1 MPNWNHI
8 VREHLAALRL
18 PPEREIEIVEELA
31 LCFEAVYED
40 ALAAGLSE
48 AEAEARAVR
57 NYDWRLLECE
67 LSRAERPLTARAL
80 QPSTDLI
87 EQTGG
92 IRMESF
98 IQDLRFGVRML
109 VKNPGFTLIAVLT
122 LALGIGANTAIFTV
136 VNAVLLQPLP
146 YPEAQQLA
154 LISENFSQRNLNQI
168 SVSAPEYL
176 DYRNR
181 SRSFAQVA
189 AYRRQSFTLT
199 GAGEAELMQG
209 AVCSTNLFDALG
221 IKPALGRA
229 FLSGEDQPGYNQVV
243 VLSHGLWQRRF
254 GADPRV
260 VGQKLTLNN
269 NVVEVVG
276 VAPPGFQ
283 FPPPTEIWSPI
294 AFTNELLGQR
304 LGPRNLRVLARLK
317 PENSL
322 QSAQAEMNTLARNL
336 QEQYPEA
343 YPASMGWSVTVT
355 SLREQVVGGVQTA
368 LWTLLGA
375 VGFVLLIACAN
386 VANLLLARA
395 AAREREVA
403 IRAALG
409 AGRLRIVRQLLT
421 ESVTLA
427 CAGGLLGALIAW
439 QGVKALLTLNPD
451 VLPTTAAVGIDA
463 TVMAFTT
470 LVSLLT
476 GVGFGLAPALRAAK
490 IDLSGAMKERG
501 SGGGIRRYGLR
512 NGLVVLEVALS
523 LVLVVGAGLLV
534 RSFLQ
539 VRAINPGFEAE
550 NILTMRIALP
560 QTKYPEQQQV
570 ANFYKEVLERVKT
583 TPGVEEAGL
592 IAGLPLSGSSSSWG
606 FTTEAKPQPTLE
618 EILQATYRVVSPG
631 YFDALRIPLRRG
643 RDITD
648 ADNESAPGV
657 VIINETLAR
666 RYWPN
671 EDALGKRIKLGSPE
685 PQRAWDGLWLTI
697 IGVVGD
703 VRAVGLENEATPE
716 MYLPYL
722 QNPWRGMPNRPY
734 MTLVGRTMSL
744 AVRGAAASANLTTAI
759 RQAIAA
765 VDKDQ
770 PVAAVG
776 TLESLLASSLAQRRF
791 NLSLLSLFAT
801 VALALAAIGLYGVM
815 SYGVS
820 QRTQEI
826 GLRMAMGAE
835 ARDVQRLVIGQGMKL
850 ALAGV
855 LIGLGGAIA
864 LTRLLST
871 LLFAMSATD
880 PLTFGVVALLFIGVA
895 LAACWIP
902 ARRAT
907 KVDPLTALRH
917 D

>member
-1 MPNWNHI
+1 MPDWNHI
-8 VREHLAALRL
+8 VREHLAVLRL
-18 PPEREIEIVEELA
+18 PPEREIEIAEEQA
-31 LCFEAVYED
+31 LHLEAAYED

-48 AEAEARAVR
+48 SEAESRALR
-57 NYDWRLLECE
+57 SYDWRLLECE
-67 LSRAERPLTARAL
+67 LSRAERPSAARAWR
-80 QPSTDLI
+80 PSLELI
-87 EQTGG
+87 ERKGG
-92 IRMESF
+92 MRMESF

-109 VKNPGFTLIAVLT
+109 VKSPGFTLIAVLT

-146 YPEAQQLA
+146 YPEARQLA
-154 LISENFSQRNLNQI
+154 LISENFSQRNLNLI
-168 SVSAPEYL
+168 TVSAPEYL

-199 GAGEAELMQG
+199 GAGEAELLRG

-260 VGQKLTLNN
+260 VGQKLTFNN

-276 VAPPGFQ
+276 VAPPGLQ
-283 FPPPTEIWSPI
+283 FPPLTEIWSPI

-317 PENSL
+317 PEISL
-322 QSAQAEMNTLARNL
+322 QSAQAEMNTLARSL

-386 VANLLLARA
+386 VANLLLSRA
-395 AAREREVA
+395 AAREREMA
-403 IRAALG
+403 IRTALG
-409 AGRLRIVRQLLT
+409 AGRSRIVRQLLT

-427 CAGGLLGALIAW
+427 LIGGLLGGLIAW

-463 TVMAFTT
+463 TVMAFTA

-476 GVGFGLAPALRAAK
+476 GVGFGLAPALGAAK
-490 IDLSGAMKERG
+490 LDLSGAIKESGR
-501 SGGGIRRYGLR
+501 GGGIRRYGLR
-512 NGLVVLEVALS
+512 GGLVVLEVALS

-539 VRAINPGFEAE
+539 VRAVDPGFEAE
-550 NILTMRIALP
+550 NILTMSIAPP

-570 ANFYKEVLERVKT
+570 AGFYKEVLQRVET
-583 TPGVEEAGL
+583 TPGVEAAGL
-592 IAGLPLSGSSSSWG
+592 IAGLPLGGSYSTWG

-618 EILQATYRVVSPG
+618 EVLEATYRVVSPG
-631 YFDALRIPLRRG
+631 FFDTLKIPLRRG
-643 RDITD
+643 RDITE
-648 ADNESAPGV
+648 ADNESATGV
-657 VIINETLAR
+657 VIINDTLAR

-703 VRAVGLENEATPE
+703 VRADGLENEARPE
-716 MYLPYL
+716 MYLSYL
-722 QNPWRGMPNRPY
+722 QNPWRGMPSRPH

-744 AVRGAAASANLTTAI
+744 TVRGAAASTSLTSAI

-770 PVAAVG
+770 PVTAVA
-776 TLESLLASSLAQRRF
+776 TLESLLALSLAQRRF

-801 VALALAAIGLYGVM
+801 VALALAAVGLYGVM

-826 GLRMAMGAE
+826 GLRMALGAE

-855 LIGLGGAIA
+855 LIGLGGAVA
-864 LTRLLST
+864 LTRLLRT
-871 LLFAMSATD
+871 LLFGMSPTD
-880 PLTFGVVALLFIGVA
+880 PLTFGLVALLLTGVA

-917 D
+917 E

>member
-1 MPNWNHI
+1 MPDWNHI
-8 VREHLAALRL
+8 VREHLAVLRL

-31 LCFEAVYED
+31 QCFEAVYED
-40 ALAAGLSE
+40 ALAEGLSE
-48 AEAEARAVR
+48 TEAEERSVKG
-57 NYDWRLLECE
+57 YDWGVLECE
-67 LSRAERPLTARAL
+67 LSRAERPLAARAM
-80 QPSTDLI
+80 QPPLELI
-87 EQTGG
+87 ERKGG
-92 IRMESF
+92 MRMESLL
-98 IQDLRFGVRML
+98 QDLRFGVRML
-109 VKNPGFTLIAVLT
+109 FKNPSFTLIAVMT
-122 LALGIGANTAIFTV
+122 LAFGIGANTAIFTV

-154 LISENFSQRNLNQI
+154 LISENFSQRGLNRI

-199 GAGEAELMQG
+199 GAGEAELLRG

-229 FLSGEDQPGYNQVV
+229 FLAGEDQPGGNQVV
-243 VLSHGLWQRRF
+243 VLSHGLWVRRF

-283 FPPPTEIWSPI
+283 FPSPTEIWSPI

-304 LGPRNLRVLARLK
+304 LGPRNLSALARLK
-317 PENSL
+317 PESSL
-322 QSAQAEMNTLARNL
+322 QSAQAEMNILARQL

-343 YPASMGWSVTVT
+343 YPASLGWSVTVT
-355 SLREQVVGGVQTA
+355 SLREQVVGGVRRA

-375 VGFVLLIACAN
+375 VGFVLLIDCAN

-395 AAREREVA
+395 AAREREMA

-439 QGVKALLTLNPD
+439 QGVKVLLTLNPD
-451 VLPTTAAVGIDA
+451 VLPPTAAVGIDA
-463 TVMAFTT
+463 TVMAFTA

-476 GVGFGLAPALRAAK
+476 GVGFGLAPALGAARL
-490 IDLSGAMKERG
+490 DLSGALKESGRG
-501 SGGGIRRYGLR
+501 GQTGRYGLR
-512 NGLVVLEVALS
+512 GGLVVLEVALS

-539 VRAINPGFEAE
+539 VRAIDPGFEAE
-550 NILTMRIALP
+550 NVLTMSVALP
-560 QTKYPEQQQV
+560 QTKYPEKQQV

-583 TPGVEEAGL
+583 TPGVEAAGL
-592 IAGLPLSGSSSSWG
+592 IAGLPLSGSRSAWG

-618 EILQATYRVVSPG
+618 EVLEATYRVVSPG
-631 YFDALRIPLRRG
+631 YFGALRIPLRRG
-643 RDITD
+643 RDITE

-657 VIINETLAR
+657 AIINETLAR

-671 EDALGKRIKLGSPE
+671 EDAIGKRIKLGSPE
-685 PQRAWDGLWLTI
+685 PQRTWDGLWLTI

-703 VRAVGLENEATPE
+703 VRADGLENEARPE
-716 MYLPYL
+716 MYLSYS
-722 QNPWRGMPNRPY
+722 QNPWRGMPSRPY

-744 AVRGAAASANLTTAI
+744 TVRSAAASANLSTAI

-770 PVAAVG
+770 PLTAVT
-776 TLESLLASSLAQRRF
+776 TLEGLLASSLAQRRF

-826 GLRMAMGAE
+826 GLRMALGAE
-835 ARDVQRLVIGQGMKL
+835 ARDVQRLIIRQGMKL

-864 LTRLLST
+864 LTRLLRT
-871 LLFAMSATD
+871 LLFGMSATD
-880 PLTFGVVALLFIGVA
+880 PLTFGVVALLLTGVA

-917 D
+917 E

>member
-18 PPEREIEIVEELA
+18 PPEREIEIVEEQA
-31 LCFEAVYED
+31 LHLEAAYED

-48 AEAEARAVR
+48 AEAEARALR
-57 NYDWRLLECE
+57 SYDWRLLECE
-67 LSRAERPLTARAL
+67 LSRAERPPAARAWR
-80 QPSTDLI
+80 PSLELI
-87 EQTGG
+87 ERKGG
-92 IRMESF
+92 MRMESF
-98 IQDLRFGVRML
+98 IQDLRFGARML
-109 VKNPGFTLIAVLT
+109 MKSPGFTLIAVLT

-136 VNAVLLQPLP
+136 VNAVLLRPLP
-146 YPEAQQLA
+146 YPEARQLA

-168 SVSAPEYL
+168 NVSAPEYL

-199 GAGEAELMQG
+199 GAGEAELLPG

-229 FLSGEDQPGYNQVV
+229 FLSGEDQPGGNQVV

-254 GADPRV
+254 GADPSV
-260 VGQKLTLNN
+260 VGQKLTFNN

-276 VAPPGFQ
+276 VAPAGFQ
-283 FPPPTEIWSPI
+283 FPPLTEVWSPI
-294 AFTNELLGQR
+294 AFTNEWLGQR

-317 PENSL
+317 PESSL
-322 QSAQAEMNTLARNL
+322 QSAQAEMNTLARSL

-395 AAREREVA
+395 AAREREMA

-409 AGRLRIVRQLLT
+409 AGRSRIVRQLLT

-427 CAGGLLGALIAW
+427 LIGGLLGALIAW
-439 QGVKALLTLNPD
+439 QGVKALLTLSPD
-451 VLPTTAAVGIDA
+451 VLPATAAVGIDA
-463 TVMAFTT
+463 TVMAFTA

-476 GVGFGLAPALRAAK
+476 GVGFGLAPALGAAK
-490 IDLSGAMKERG
+490 LDLSGALKESGR
-501 SGGGIRRYGLR
+501 GGGIRRYGLR
-512 NGLVVLEVALS
+512 GGLVVLEVALS
-523 LVLVVGAGLLV
+523 LVLVVGAGLLI

-539 VRAINPGFEAE
+539 VRAVDPGFEAE
-550 NILTMRIALP
+550 NVLPMSIALP

-570 ANFYKEVLERVKT
+570 AIFYKEVLQRAKT
-583 TPGVEEAGL
+583 TPGVQAAGL
-592 IAGLPLSGSSSSWG
+592 IAGLPLSGSSSTWG

-618 EILQATYRVVSPG
+618 EVLEGANRVISPG
-631 YFDALRIPLRRG
+631 YFDTLKIPLRRG
-643 RDITD
+643 RDITET
-648 ADNESAPGV
+648 DNESAPGV
-657 VIINETLAR
+657 VVINETLAR
-666 RYWPN
+666 RNWPN
-671 EDALGKRIKLGSPE
+671 EDPIGKRIKLGSPE
-685 PQRAWDGLWLTI
+685 PQRTWDGLWLTV

-703 VRAVGLENEATPE
+703 VRADSLENEARPE
-716 MYLPYL
+716 MYLSYL
-722 QNPWRGMPNRPY
+722 QNPWRGMPSRPH
-734 MTLVGRTMSL
+734 MTLVGRRMTL
-744 AVRGAAASANLTTAI
+744 TVRGAAASASLTTAI
-759 RQAIAA
+759 RQAVAA

-770 PVAAVG
+770 PVTAVA

-791 NLSLLSLFAT
+791 NLLLLSLCAT

-815 SYGVS
+815 SYGVN

-826 GLRMAMGAE
+826 GLRMALGAE

-855 LIGLGGAIA
+855 LIGLGGASA
-864 LTRLLST
+864 LTRLLRT
-871 LLFAMSATD
+871 LLFGMSPAD
-880 PLTFGVVALLFIGVA
+880 PLTFGLVALLLIGVA

-917 D
+917 E

>member
-1 MPNWNHI
+1 MPDWNHI

-18 PPEREIEIVEELA
+18 PPEREIDIVEEQA
-31 LCFEAVYED
+31 LHLEAAYED

-48 AEAEARAVR
+48 SEAESRALR
-57 NYDWRLLECE
+57 SYDWRLLECE
-67 LSRAERPLTARAL
+67 LSRAERPSAARAWR
-80 QPSTDLI
+80 PSLELI
-87 EQTGG
+87 ERKGG
-92 IRMESF
+92 MRMESF

-109 VKNPGFTLIAVLT
+109 VKSPGFTLIAVLT

-146 YPEAQQLA
+146 YPEARQLA
-154 LISENFSQRNLNQI
+154 LISENFSQRNLNLI
-168 SVSAPEYL
+168 TVSAPEYL

-199 GAGEAELMQG
+199 GAGEAELLRG

-260 VGQKLTLNN
+260 VGQKLTFNN

-276 VAPPGFQ
+276 VAPPGLQ
-283 FPPPTEIWSPI
+283 FPPLTEIWSPI

-317 PENSL
+317 PEISL
-322 QSAQAEMNTLARNL
+322 QSAQAEMNTLARSL

-386 VANLLLARA
+386 VANLLLSRA
-395 AAREREVA
+395 AAREREMA
-403 IRAALG
+403 IRTALG
-409 AGRLRIVRQLLT
+409 AGRSRIVRQLLT

-427 CAGGLLGALIAW
+427 LIGGLLGGLIAW

-463 TVMAFTT
+463 TVMAFTA

-476 GVGFGLAPALRAAK
+476 GVGFGLAPALGAAK
-490 IDLSGAMKERG
+490 LDLSGAMKESGR
-501 SGGGIRRYGLR
+501 GGGIRRYGLR
-512 NGLVVLEVALS
+512 GGLVVLEVALS

-539 VRAINPGFEAE
+539 VRAVDPGFEAE
-550 NILTMRIALP
+550 NILTMSIALP

-570 ANFYKEVLERVKT
+570 AGFYKEVLQRVET
-583 TPGVEEAGL
+583 TPGVVAAGL
-592 IAGLPLSGSSSSWG
+592 IAGLPLGGSYSTWG

-618 EILQATYRVVSPG
+618 EVLEATNRVVSPG
-631 YFDALRIPLRRG
+631 YFDTLKIPLRRG
-643 RDITD
+643 RDITE
-648 ADNESAPGV
+648 ADNESATGV
-657 VIINETLAR
+657 VIINDTLAR

-703 VRAVGLENEATPE
+703 VRADGLENEARPE
-716 MYLPYL
+716 MYLSYL
-722 QNPWRGMPNRPY
+722 QNPWRGMPSRPH

-744 AVRGAAASANLTTAI
+744 TVRGAAASTSLTSAI

-770 PVAAVG
+770 PVTAVA
-776 TLESLLASSLAQRRF
+776 TLESLLALSLAQRRF

-801 VALALAAIGLYGVM
+801 VALALAAVGLYGVM

-826 GLRMAMGAE
+826 GLRMALGAE

-855 LIGLGGAIA
+855 LIGLGGAVA
-864 LTRLLST
+864 LTRLLRT
-871 LLFAMSATD
+871 LLFGMSPTD
-880 PLTFGVVALLFIGVA
+880 PLTFGLVALLLTGVA

-917 D
+917 E